1 VQQSNLPGS
10 FYIFYKNNYTLIH
23 TLLLLLTFIGLEDYF
38 NVLIPEINYN
48 EAFYL
53 NIILNK
59 RFLLFGVLGTLLLA
73 TLGKKRIQW
82 SNFEHPKNIRLFITM
97 LCIPL
102 TWYFALGDY
111 NYFHND
117 PYLLIRLVIIATN
130 AFIYFHPSATPLY
143 TFSLIIYINQFH
155 NDTPSNYSS
164 NDLYLLVYVLILINI
179 FLYWKAF
186 TNNKNSKILLLLIF
200 AIVGGHY
207 VEAGVNKFINL
218 EEPLHNINIIY
229 FSVGAYFNGWQLID
243 FNSDLINSFIENYIH
258 ELDIFLSAS
267 ALCIELLFLFY
278 TLNRKIF
285 YIAMSSVIA
294 MHILILMTSGIF
306 FYKWIWLDLLLMY
319 VIYNTK
325 GTFVFNLRDYSTYLA
340 CIVLIYFVFKPWGQY
355 SYSTPLSQTYEVVA
369 LGNNGNKYVM
379 SDAYFSP
386 YDKVFAQARFSELN
400 NHHQRIVSPRGTTKN
415 IEILKSLDKPHLS
428 IQDIDVLKSRF
439 SPNATNSVNHWK
451 YEQLEEF
458 FNRFITNKYN
468 QKDKFNIFTYTSP
481 VRHITYNRTLVSD
494 YPRYAHQDRIDSIF
508 IYQKEYFYDHKS
520 VNLLNSKKVFSFKIQ
535 NSLYRTDIL
544 QK

>member
-102 TWYFALGDY
+102 TWNFALGDY

-294 MHILILMTSGIF
+294 MHILILI
-306 FYKWIWLDLLLMY
+306 L
-319 VIYNTK
+319 
-325 GTFVFNLRDYSTYLA
+325 VF
-340 CIVLIYFVFKPWGQY
+340 
-355 SYSTPLSQTYEVVA
+355 
-369 LGNNGNKYVM
+369 
-379 SDAYFSP
+379 
-386 YDKVFAQARFSELN
+386 
-400 NHHQRIVSPRGTTKN
+400 
-415 IEILKSLDKPHLS
+415 
-428 IQDIDVLKSRF
+428 
-439 SPNATNSVNHWK
+439 
-451 YEQLEEF
+451 
-458 FNRFITNKYN
+458 
-468 QKDKFNIFTYTSP
+468 
-481 VRHITYNRTLVSD
+481 
-494 YPRYAHQDRIDSIF
+494 
-508 IYQKEYFYDHKS
+508 
-520 VNLLNSKKVFSFKIQ
+520 
-535 NSLYRTDIL
+535 
-544 QK
+544 